1 MSKTQVKA
9 GALQGAAPKLTDE
22 QKTEQLKRRLMAK
35 REAIAQM
42 CLSSL
47 CQNPSAVTDERIVER
62 SFEMAEAFVKAAYG
76 YKVDFVKEEG
86 QE

>member
-9 GALQGAAPKLTDE
+9 GSLQGAAPKLTEE
-22 QKTEQLKRRLMAK
+22 QKAEQLKRMLMAK
-35 REAIAQM
+35 REAVAQM

-62 SFEMAEAFVKAAYG
+62 AFKMAEAFVKAAYG